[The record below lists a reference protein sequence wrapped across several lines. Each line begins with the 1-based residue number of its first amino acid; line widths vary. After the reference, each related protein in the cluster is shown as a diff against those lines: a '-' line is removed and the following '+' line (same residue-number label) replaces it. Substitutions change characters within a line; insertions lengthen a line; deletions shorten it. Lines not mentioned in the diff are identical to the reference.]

1 MAASKFGQFLATAG
15 LILFMNAIF
24 AMFLY
29 AWITEDDFKGLP
41 SEPTDRF
48 YALFYFASITFTTTG
63 YGDIVPV
70 SRRARMVSAL
80 YIIFIA
86 SGLLALVTHVFK

>member
-1 MAASKFGQFLATAG
+1 MASAAQFLATAG
-15 LILFMNAIF
+15 LILFMNGLF

-29 AWITEDDFKGLP
+29 SWITEDDFKGLP
-41 SEPTDRF
+41 SDSTEKF

-80 YIIFIA
+80 YIIFVA
-86 SGLLALVTHVFK
+86 SGLLALVTRIF